1 MEKQKIPGRNEWYE
15 LTISQLYETKSQLTT
30 LYYNM
35 RGAGASYASQYLG
48 FINEVD
54 ALIQRREFEAL
65 QAEAAEQAN
74 GQ

>member
-1 MEKQKIPGRNEWYE
+1 MEASKIPGRNEWNG
-15 LTISQLYETKSQLTT
+15 LTITQLYETKSQLTT

-35 RGAGASYASQYLG
+35 RGAGASYANQYLT

-65 QAEAAEQAN
+65 QAEAEQAN
-74 GQ
+74 EQ